1 MQCQSKGITRSK
13 WNRKKKERD
22 PGKEKGI
29 AKWDSRGKRVK
40 NKRSDALG
48 VKKKGGGGA
57 SNKVGM
63 AKAL

>member
-1 MQCQSKGITRSK
+1 MEP
-13 WNRKKKERD
+13 KKKERD

-48 VKKKGGGGA
+48 VGKKGGGGA

-63 AKAL
+63 ATAL